1 MWEGSPEPEITG
13 SLTGSYNMT
22 FDPQPLEFKDNFDDA
37 VRRMEAFWAGEI
49 IDRPACGITAPRPGK
64 QSMPG
69 TVYMEGAREEFAPII
84 QRALHNASCTW
95 YGGEAMPAYTPSFGP
110 DQWAAWMGA
119 DLQWASDEEQSRTSW
134 VVPFVEEWEDAFPLH
149 IDTEGKWWRR
159 MLDFVSALG
168 EAMQGKMLV
177 SHLDLHSNADALSA
191 IRTPARLCMDFYDHP
206 YLIDKAMRQVRGLFP
221 FVYESLFQAGRMFSS
236 GTQGWVPLYHPGRT
250 NTIQCDF
257 LALIGPEQSRRY
269 IIPALDEEASYLDA
283 CSYHYDGPECLVH
296 LDDILAIEGIQVI
309 QWVSGARNKPNLE
322 WLDLFKEIQA
332 AGKGLWLATNPE
344 ELKIYMKELRPEG
357 MYYQI
362 GASTPEEGQQVLDWM
377 VANT

>member
-1 MWEGSPEPEITG
+1 
-13 SLTGSYNMT
+13 MT
-22 FDPQPLEFKDNFDDA
+22 FNPQPLEFKQNFDDA
-37 VRRMEAFWAGEI
+37 LRRMEAFWSGEI
-49 IDRPACGITAPRPGK
+49 IDRPACGITAPLLGK
-64 QSMPG
+64 QPLPG
-69 TVYMEGAREEFAPII
+69 TVYMEGAREDFAPII
-84 QRALHNASCTW
+84 DRALHNASCTW
-95 YGGEAMPAYTPSFGP
+95 YGGEAMPFYTPSFGP

-134 VVPFVEEWEDAFPLH
+134 VVPFVENWEDAFPLH

-159 MLDFVSALG
+159 MLDFVTALG

-191 IRTPARLCMDFYDHP
+191 IRTPARLCMDFYDYP

-221 FVYESLFQAGRMFSS
+221 FVYESLFQAGRMSTS

-250 NTIQCDF
+250 NTLQCDF

-269 IIPALDEEASYLDA
+269 VIPALDEEASYLDS
-283 CSYHYDGPECLVH
+283 CSYHFDGPECLVH
-296 LDDILAIEGIQVI
+296 LDDILAVEGIQVI
-309 QWVSGARNKPNLE
+309 QWVCGARNKPNIE
-322 WLDLFKEIQA
+322 WLDLFKRIQA

-357 MYYQI
+357 MYYQMSV
-362 GASTPEEGQQVLDWM
+362 STPEEGQRVLDWM
-377 VANT
+377 SANT